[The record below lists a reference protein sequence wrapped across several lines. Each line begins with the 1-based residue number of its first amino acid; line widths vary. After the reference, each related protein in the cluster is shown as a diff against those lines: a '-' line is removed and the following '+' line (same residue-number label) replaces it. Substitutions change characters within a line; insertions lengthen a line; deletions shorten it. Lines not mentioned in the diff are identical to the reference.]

1 MTATRPA
8 ADEIPA
14 LLEPIVR
21 ERIPGA
27 DTARIV
33 NWRGTERGFSTE
45 TFLFD
50 LDIDDVRR
58 QAKHVE
64 AAGLSST
71 ARRSASFRT
80 MTCCVRCW

>member
-1 MTATRPA
+1 MTTRPA

-27 DTARIV
+27 DTAHIV

-45 TFLFD
+45 TFLFE
-50 LDIDDVRR
+50 LETDDSSGTPNTCRGWFF
-58 QAKHVE
+58 
-64 AAGLSST
+64 AGP
-71 ARRSASFRT
+71 RRSASFRT
-80 MTCCVRCW
+80 MTCCARFW